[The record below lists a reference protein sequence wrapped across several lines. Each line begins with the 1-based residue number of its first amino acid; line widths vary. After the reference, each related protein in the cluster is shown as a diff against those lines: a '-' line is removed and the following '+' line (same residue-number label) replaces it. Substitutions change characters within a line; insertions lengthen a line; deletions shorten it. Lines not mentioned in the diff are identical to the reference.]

1 MCQSFFKAMNIMVK
15 EWFFF
20 CSLLLLYLFV
30 SQEMREAFEA
40 IEGKFRQ
47 IRSLT
52 KRQKDN
58 LKRFHGGSDASNGNI
73 NIY

>member
-15 EWFFF
+15 ERFFF

-52 KRQKDN
+52 KRQKDY